1 MLARPHLVF
10 SHHQNRVAAGMV
22 GLMLDGDLVLDDGD
36 LVLLPDLEGDLLC
49 TERCLLELDL
59 LVAPAGE
66 ESSPCLLVVREAWTG
81 CRGGGGSAIRTL
93 RAVLAL
99 WM

>member
-1 MLARPHLVF
+1 MARPHLVF
-10 SHHQNRVAAGMV
+10 SHHQNKVTAGV
-22 GLMLDGDLVLDDGD
+22 VVVCLVLDGGGLGLDDGD
-36 LVLLPDLEGDLLC
+36 PVLLPDLEGDLLR
-49 TERCLLELDL
+49 TERFLELLD
-59 LVAPAGE
+59 APAGE
-66 ESSPCLLVVREAWTG
+66 ESSPCLLDVREAWTG